1 MMDRLQ
7 KNDWLYKY
15 QLSFWYLALSL
26 SLLISVLLYAENPVA
41 KKLSLWCVILLMI
54 LTVGRLAVFAA
65 QFKSTNNRTFMF
77 WSYAFMMILAV
88 TIYLGVSLSW

>member
-26 SLLISVLLYAENPVA
+26 SLLISVLLYLENPIA
-41 KKLSLWCVILLMI
+41 QKLSLWCVILFMI
-54 LTVGRLAVFAA
+54 LTVGRLVVFAV
-65 QFKSTNNRTFMF
+65 QFKSTSNKTFMI
-77 WSYAFMMILAV
+77 WSCAFMIILAV
-88 TIYLGVSLSW
+88 SIYLGVSLS

>member
-26 SLLISVLLYAENPVA
+26 SLLISVLLYLENPIA
-41 KKLSLWCVILLMI
+41 QKLSLWCVILFML
-54 LTVGRLAVFAA
+54 LTVGRLAVFAV
-65 QFKSTNNRTFMF
+65 QFKSTNNKTFMI

-88 TIYLGVSLSW
+88 AIYFGAILS

>member
-26 SLLISVLLYAENPVA
+26 SLLISVLLYLENPIA
-41 KKLSLWCVILLMI
+41 QKLSLWCVILFML
-54 LTVGRLAVFAA
+54 LTVGRLAVFAV
-65 QFKSTNNRTFMF
+65 QFKSTNNKTFMI
-77 WSYAFMMILAV
+77 WSYPFMMILADA
-88 TIYLGVSLSW
+88 IYLGLSLS

>member
-1 MMDRLQ
+1 
-7 KNDWLYKY
+7 
-15 QLSFWYLALSL
+15 
-26 SLLISVLLYAENPVA
+26 
-41 KKLSLWCVILLMI
+41 MI

-65 QFKSTNNRTFMF
+65 QFKSTNNKTFMI